1 MKSKRLGIHYAAL
14 GNHDRETGSLIP
26 LHDDNPRSITPQ
38 VTRVLV
44 ALCVLV
50 FLWQSGLDG
59 QQYRDALFKFG
70 LIPAV
75 LFGHASLPSH
85 LDAIS
90 PMATIITSMF
100 MHGGWLHLLGNMLCL
115 WTFGDNI
122 EDEMGHRRFLFFY
135 IVCGVAAALA
145 QALPDQ
151 TSVIPMIG
159 ASGAISGIMGAYL
172 RLYPTMRVRVL
183 IPLGVVFFM
192 RELPAYVVLGVWFL
206 IQILGSATADGQG
219 GIAFGAHIGGFA
231 AGLLL
236 VRYFMRR

>member
-1 MKSKRLGIHYAAL
+1 M
-14 GNHDRETGSLIP
+14 IP
-26 LHDDNPRSITPQ
+26 LHDDNPRSITP
-38 VTRVLV
+38 LV
-44 ALCVLV
+44 SRALVGLCVLV

-59 QQYRDALFKFG
+59 LESREVPFKFG

-85 LDAIS
+85 LDVVS

-122 EDEMGHRRFLFFY
+122 EDEMGHRNFLLFY
-135 IVCGVAAALA
+135 IACGVAAAFA

-159 ASGAISGIMGAYL
+159 ASGAISGVMGAYL
-172 RLYPTMRVRVL
+172 RLYPTMKVRVL
-183 IPLGVVFFM
+183 IPLGVIFFV
-192 RELPAYVVLGVWFL
+192 RELPAYIVLGLWFL

-219 GIAFGAHIGGFA
+219 GIAFGAHIGGFV
-231 AGLLL
+231 AGLLS